1 MIDFLFFILY
11 IILWGYMQK
20 IIYISGKITGTEDY
34 EERFLKAEMNL
45 RSRGFNVLNPVKAGK
60 WLERNLAPKFPTWV
74 EYMKQDLKSMM
85 IADCIYMLKGYR
97 ESKGARLELFLAK
110 FLQYEIIYEE

>member
-1 MIDFLFFILY
+1 
-11 IILWGYMQK
+11 MQK
-20 IIYISGKITGTEDY
+20 TIYISGKITGTEDY
-34 EERFLKAEMNL
+34 EERFLKAEMEL

-85 IADCIYMLKGYR
+85 VADCIYMLKGYR